1 MPVRLEQLLDAG
13 TVAFS
18 GEIEAQVNRVVAE
31 TAGHL
36 QRFNGTQDTAEQVT
50 ILQEMMDDRLPKT
63 STIKAP
69 FQSDFGGHIF
79 VGEHVF
85 VNRDCLFVDLGGITL
100 EDHVLVGPRASLIS
114 VNHVEQPTHRRDLV
128 LKQVIVKKGA
138 WIGSGSIVLPGVTIG
153 ENAIV
158 AAGAVV
164 TKDVPANMIVA
175 GVPAKPIRE
184 IKVE

>member
-128 LKQVIVKKGA
+128 LKQVIVKKRSLD
-138 WIGSGSIVLPGVTIG
+138 WIGIDSVAWSDDWRKCHRSGRGGGHKRRSRQYDSCWG
-153 ENAIV
+153 
-158 AAGAVV
+158 AG
-164 TKDVPANMIVA
+164 
-175 GVPAKPIRE
+175 
-184 IKVE
+184 